1 MIVAV
6 VVLVLVYFFSS
17 CNSDASVND
26 PLAADS
32 LTIAKG
38 EASFNQNCSG
48 CHNFRRDGIGP
59 QLGGLTPKVSAD
71 WILHFIKNPQEV
83 IASGDERAKEL
94 LSKYKTLMPSFA
106 SIPDEELKAIVAFI
120 NTHKS
125 VGEQSKEIDAGL
137 FDPIPDTIALSNL
150 RVNLKLLAQFPA
162 SSDSGKL
169 PLTRITKLD
178 FKPGTNDLFVVD
190 LRGKLYELLSNDLFK
205 GHPAVYLDL
214 GKIIDIIKPKT
225 RFIHE
230 PGLATGFGS
239 FAFHPDFKR
248 NGLLYTTH
256 TEPPNS
262 GKADFG
268 YADSIKVTLQWVL
281 TEWKMFP
288 SGEVQMRE
296 MLRVNMVKGIHGV
309 QEITFNPLSKRGD
322 KDYGKLYI
330 GIGDGGSVESGYK
343 ALVHSPE
350 KIWGTIIRIDPMGRN
365 SANGQYGIPADNPFV
380 NNPNSKTVKEIYAY
394 GFRNPHRITWTSS
407 GKMLVC
413 NIGQRNIESLDLV
426 MPGHDYG
433 WPLREGTF
441 LNLEVH
447 ENLGKVAPLPAN
459 DSVYKIT
466 YPVAQYDHDEGD
478 AISGGFEYTGT
489 TIPELKGK
497 YLFGD
502 ITSGRLFYVN
512 VADLKQGRQ
521 ATIKEWKVSLNDSLT
536 TLESICGSNRV
547 DLHFGKDAHGELYIL
562 TKPDGKVYK
571 LVSATTISNRH

>member
-1 MIVAV
+1 MITNEKRIVIVAV
-6 VVLVLVYFFSS
+6 VVLVLVYFFSG
-17 CNSDASVND
+17 CGSDTSVDD
-26 PLAADS
+26 PFAADS

-48 CHNFRRDGIGP
+48 CHNLRRDGIGP
-59 QLGGLTPKVSAD
+59 DLSGLTSKVSAD
-71 WILHFIKNPQEV
+71 WIRHFIKNPQMV
-83 IASGDERAKEL
+83 LASGDERAKDL
-94 LSKYKTLMPSFA
+94 MSKYKTLMPSFA
-106 SIPDEELKAIVAFI
+106 SMPDEELKAIIAFI
-120 NTHKS
+120 HTHKS
-125 VGEQSKEIDAGL
+125 VAEQSKGNDAGL
-137 FDPIPDTIALSNL
+137 SNPIADTIALSNL
-150 RVNLKLLAQFPA
+150 SVNLKLLTQLPA
-162 SSDSGKL
+162 SSDSGKM

-178 FKPGTNDLFVVD
+178 FQPKTNDLFIID
-190 LRGKLYELLSNDLFK
+190 LRGKLYKLNN
-205 GHPAVYLDL
+205 GTPTVYLDIAKL
-214 GKIIDIIKPKT
+214 KSN
-225 RFIHE
+225 FIHQ

-239 FAFHPDFKR
+239 FAFHPDYKK

-288 SGEVQMRE
+288 SGKVQMKE

-343 ALVHSPE
+343 GLVHSRE
-350 KIWGTIIRIDPMGRN
+350 KIWGTIIRIDPLGRN

-380 NNPNSKTVKEIYAY
+380 NDPNNKTVKEIYAY
-394 GFRNPHRITWTSS
+394 GFRNPHRISWTRS
-407 GKMLVC
+407 GKMLTC
-413 NIGQRNIESLDLV
+413 NIGQRNIESLNLV

-459 DSVYKIT
+459 DSIYKIT

-478 AISGGFEYTGT
+478 AISGGFEYSGT

-502 ITSGRLFYVN
+502 IPSGRLYYVD
-512 VADLKQGRQ
+512 VADLKRGRQ
-521 ATIKEWKVSLNDSLT
+521 ATIKEWKVLLNDSFS
-536 TLESICGSNRV
+536 TLKRICGNDRV
-547 DLHFGKDAHGELYIL
+547 DLHFGKDAFGELYIL

-571 LVSATTISNRH
+571 LVSATTISNKH